1 MAHDLCVNIDDTAP
15 YEWRHN
21 VGPAVRALHPSGL
34 NLQHVYQFGVFAGNS
49 MRQLNKMLRPHTLWG
64 IDSFEGLPKTQQP
77 NIHDWRAGAWA
88 ADPRNASWPHNVRWV
103 AGWYDQLD
111 DALVSTLGMQPAAY
125 VDIDCDLYDSARA
138 ALDFAFRN
146 RLIAEG
152 TLVGYDDW
160 HVLPCGDPAANA
172 TADAALRSGE
182 GRAHLEMSE
191 RYLVEWRCVGG
202 SCGCKPTPNAT
213 TMRGRSGGRHVSWGA
228 IFRVVSIGKRVDAGY
243 DGARRDFA
251 RRFFVSPDCAAL
263 RVGRRQFTHGVA
275 HRFE

>member
-152 TLVGYDDW
+152 TLVGYEYREELGGAYR
-160 HVLPCGDPAANA
+160 HKYKVGSATLSVLLD
-172 TADAALRSGE
+172 S
-182 GRAHLEMSE
+182 
-191 RYLVEWRCVGG
+191 
-202 SCGCKPTPNAT
+202 
-213 TMRGRSGGRHVSWGA
+213 
-228 IFRVVSIGKRVDAGY
+228 
-243 DGARRDFA
+243 DGARFGGRGGRTQA
-251 RRFFVSPDCAAL
+251 RASSGKAGTTEVVVRLPALAAC
-263 RVGRRQFTHGVA
+263 VVA
-275 HRFE
+275 VDDGCE